1 MDMRGDDQQLFPL
14 PGNSPAGEGAAL
26 QTQQE
31 KKDGNTIHYQRRR
44 KIVSICSLLI
54 LIAFFTVITICVGE
68 PMMKNMSN
76 PEGFRR
82 WVDAHGVWGRL
93 AFAGMMALQVVVA
106 MIPGEPLE
114 IAAGYVF
121 GNVEGLGLCLLGAAV
136 GTVVIFAFTKIF
148 GVKMVEAFVSR
159 EKIESIRFLHNPE
172 KRNLLVF
179 LLFFIPGTPK
189 DVITYFIGLTSMRL
203 RTFLL
208 LSSIGRIPSVI
219 TSTIVGD
226 ALGTQD
232 YITAVWV
239 FVITGVIAAA
249 GMWVYHV
256 ICRKRAQNGKALSE
270 EEKPL

>member
-1 MDMRGDDQQLFPL
+1 MDMCGDDQQVFPL
-14 PGNSPAGEGAAL
+14 AGNGPAGEGAAL
-26 QTQQE
+26 QAQQE
-31 KKDGNTIHYQRRR
+31 EKERNTAHYQRRR

-54 LIAFFTVITICVGE
+54 LVAFFVVITVCVGE
-68 PMMKNMSN
+68 PMVKNMSS

-82 WVDAHGVWGRL
+82 WVDAHGPWGRL
-93 AFAGMMALQVVVA
+93 VFAGMMALQVVVA

-121 GNVEGLGLCLLGAAV
+121 GNIEGLGLCLLGAVV
-136 GTVVIFAFTKIF
+136 GTAVIFAFTKVF
-148 GVKMVEAFVSR
+148 GIKMVEAFISR

-172 KRNLLVF
+172 KRNILVF

-219 TSTIVGD
+219 TSTIVGN
-226 ALGTQD
+226 ALGTQN
-232 YITAVWV
+232 YTTAILV
-239 FVITGVIAAA
+239 FAITGIAAAA
-249 GMWVYHV
+249 GMWIYHV
-256 ICRKRAQNGKALSE
+256 ICRKRAQKS
-270 EEKPL
+270 